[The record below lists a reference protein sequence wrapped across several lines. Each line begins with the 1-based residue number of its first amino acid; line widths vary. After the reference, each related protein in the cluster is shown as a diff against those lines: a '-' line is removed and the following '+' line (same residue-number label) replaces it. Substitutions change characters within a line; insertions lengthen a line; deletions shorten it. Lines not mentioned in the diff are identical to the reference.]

1 MHIFFFRNVNTDWVT
16 PYLLTHPSLPPFL
29 SVQTFPPCFHL
40 VSVLI
45 HHSLPFS
52 DSFSQKLS
60 LPSSPRSRHPL
71 TQTSSLSL
79 PRSDMPRLS
88 PAIICPCA
96 GRVVPQPERLITF
109 LPPAVYT
116 SVLAATP
123 IHYLP
128 WSRAAHS
135 SPLSATPSFT
145 ALNPQPWQSA
155 AAQQDT
161 SAINPEEDRVAQV
174 LDWIQRL
181 IITYFCFFLGG
192 IFASHGNGLMS
203 SEKEVWVIRL
213 GRGISSQ

>member
-52 DSFSQKLS
+52 DSFSQNLS
-60 LPSSPRSRHPL
+60 LPSSPRSLHPL

-161 SAINPEEDRVAQV
+161 SAINPEEDRVHRF
-174 LDWIQRL
+174 LTESRDLSSL
-181 IITYFCFFLGG
+181 IFVFFLGG

-203 SEKEVWVIRL
+203 SEKEV
-213 GRGISSQ
+213 